1 VARRFCLPVKRV
13 SAVEATIETANFKKT
28 QEDQGVG
35 MANIKSAEK
44 RARQT
49 AVRNARNRSQR
60 SQMRG
65 AVKNL
70 RAAVDA
76 GDKAKA
82 EELLGSTI
90 SLVDTTAQ
98 KGVIHRN
105 AAARTKSRLIRA
117 VAKMDS

>member
-1 VARRFCLPVKRV
+1 
-13 SAVEATIETANFKKT
+13 
-28 QEDQGVG
+28 